1 MRPPLFVRPLSSGQ
15 VATLEA
21 RYRRTPVPGE
31 RTRCHIVLLSHQGLR
46 PPAIAAIV
54 RVHPD
59 TVRRTI
65 RRYNTAGLA
74 GLPDRARSGRPPTIT
89 SAWIRLLLKLVEQ
102 DPQRGGVHRTAW
114 TAPALA
120 AYVGERTG
128 IRVGPQVVRRQLRK
142 HGYVPRRPT
151 WTVRHVAR
159 RDPAYASKS
168 AVPRRSS

>member
-1 MRPPLFVRPLSSGQ
+1 MRRPLFVRPLSSGQ
-15 VATLEA
+15 VAALEA
-21 RYRRTPVPGE
+21 RYRRTPVSVE

-74 GLPDRARSGRPPTIT
+74 GLADRARSGHPPTVT
-89 SAWIRLLLKLVEQ
+89 HAWTRLLLKLVEQ
-102 DPQRGGVHRTAW
+102 DPQRVGVHRTAS
-114 TAPALA
+114 TAPTLA
-120 AYVGERTG
+120 TYLAERTG
-128 IRVGPQVVRRQLRK
+128 IRVHPESVRRYLRQ

-151 WTVRHVAR
+151 WTVAHLAR
-159 RDPAYASKS
+159 RDPQYASKS
-168 AVPRRSS
+168 AAPRRSS